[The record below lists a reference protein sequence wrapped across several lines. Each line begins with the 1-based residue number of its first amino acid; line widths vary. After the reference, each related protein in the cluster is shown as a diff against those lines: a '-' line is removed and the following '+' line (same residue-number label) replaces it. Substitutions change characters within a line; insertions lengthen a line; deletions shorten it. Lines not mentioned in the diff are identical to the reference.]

1 MPKRNGLK
9 VGLFCV
15 LFSFV
20 FIGLQVPL
28 PRCFQVVRQIS
39 ALETR
44 RELLPKSCLFLL
56 KTTMARASED
66 CEIPIAA
73 RWRSPNSFGM
83 SWLWLTGRMQ
93 PAAFYALLRYYP
105 LRRRGEA
112 SS

>member
-39 ALETR
+39 ALEIR
-44 RELLPKSCLFLL
+44 RESTPKSCLFLL
-56 KTTMARASED
+56 KQRWQGRRKIAR
-66 CEIPIAA
+66 
-73 RWRSPNSFGM
+73 
-83 SWLWLTGRMQ
+83 
-93 PAAFYALLRYYP
+93 YP
-105 LRRRGEA
+105 LQHDGGVQILLECLGCGLQEEYSLQPLCA
-112 SS
+112 SSI